1 MAEMLEMNYF
11 SQHIQCS
18 RLDKQDCLPVV
29 GLLMELAHLAHSFGL
44 VEMDHYIHQDP
55 VKFNDPFL
63 KKAMSAIV
71 DIADTDFTQKILYQ
85 YLLTGNYVGQPFLK
99 NVLIVETALAIQ
111 RDTPLDHIFSFLVP
125 SFFGLD
131 YEPSLIELYRN
142 FKISRGLNIEEEGPP
157 SMQQPD
163 TSDDE

>member
-55 VKFNDPFL
+55 IKFNDPFL
-63 KKAMSAIV
+63 KKAMSAVV
-71 DIADTDFTQKILYQ
+71 DIADTDFTPQGLYH
-85 YLLTGNYVGQPFLK
+85 YLLTGNYTGQPFLK
-99 NVLIVETALAIQ
+99 NILIVETALAIQ
-111 RDTPLDHIFSFLVP
+111 RDTPLDHIFSFIVP

-131 YEPSLIELYRN
+131 YEPNLLEIYHK

-157 SMQQPD
+157 SMQQ
-163 TSDDE
+163 SDSAGEE

>member
-1 MAEMLEMNYF
+1 MAEMLETNYF
-11 SQHIQCS
+11 SQHTQCS
-18 RLDKQDCLPVV
+18 RLDKQDCLPTVE
-29 GLLMELAHLAHSFGL
+29 LLMELAHLAHSFGL

-71 DIADTDFTQKILYQ
+71 DIADVDFTRDILYH
-85 YLLTGNYVGQPFLK
+85 YLLAGNYTGQPFLK
-99 NVLIVETALAIQ
+99 NLLIIETALAIQ
-111 RDTPLDHIFSFLVP
+111 RDVPLDHIFSFLVP

-131 YEPSLIELYRN
+131 FEPSVTELYRN

-157 SMQQPD
+157 SMQQTEP
-163 TSDDE
+163 EEE